1 MVNNM
6 SSVKSI
12 ALQSERPWS
21 NGLFKRRYEIE
32 LTDTVGA
39 NHVFI
44 TMPIKQLD
52 YEDGAKIA
60 ADYLAAKISG
70 EASEY
75 KSQVAAGINPFLND
89 SLWNSRMDLLKPILD
104 DALTLPSSDP
114 LVQNGLPFFSLVTD
128 EEIMA
133 LYSKDQAFVDSARI
147 KASTL
152 IEQLAALNN
161 YEPEVL

>member
-1 MVNNM
+1 MA
-6 SSVKSI
+6 SVKSI
-12 ALQSERPWS
+12 ALHSERPWS
-21 NGLFKRRYEIE
+21 GGLFKRRYEIE
-32 LTDTVGA
+32 LTDNVGF

-44 TMPIKQLD
+44 TMPIKQLAS
-52 YEDGAKIA
+52 EDGETIGAE
-60 ADYLAAKISG
+60 YLTAKISG
-70 EASEY
+70 EIFDY
-75 KSQVAAGINPFLND
+75 KAQVAAGINPFLNN